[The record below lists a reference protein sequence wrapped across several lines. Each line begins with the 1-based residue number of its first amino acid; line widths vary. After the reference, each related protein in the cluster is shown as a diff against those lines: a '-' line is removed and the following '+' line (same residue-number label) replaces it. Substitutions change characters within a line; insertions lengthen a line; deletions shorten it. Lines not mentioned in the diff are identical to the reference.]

1 LLSCKSFIGKTSAED
16 FEAKVSGRI
25 SRELWLAMLKIQ
37 GRRAR
42 RYGSSAAPKG
52 GGKVVSIAALKLSRD
67 FQSPAK
73 SRFKALLTKTSERL
87 VENL

>member
-1 LLSCKSFIGKTSAED
+1 MARHAE
-16 FEAKVSGRI
+16 
-25 SRELWLAMLKIQ
+25 IQ
-37 GRRAR
+37 GKQAR
-42 RYGSSAAPKG
+42 RHGSPAAPEG